1 MKTFTL
7 TLCSVSLVALT
18 ACTDP
23 AYVTG
28 GENQGP
34 NKAASGAIIGGILGA
49 GLSAATKNDPLIGA
63 AVGAGAGALIGNSLA
78 KQEAELRAQLDDDV
92 RIENTGDRLILTMP
106 QDILFDVDSANVSSS
121 LTDDLGKVASSLN
134 QYPDTTVQI
143 LGHTDNT
150 GSAEHNQGL
159 SQRRANTVADVL
171 MDGGVPFGR
180 IEAIGRGEDQ
190 PIASNLDDAGRRQ
203 NRRVEIVILPNATT

>member
-1 MKTFTL
+1 MKKITL

-23 AYVTG
+23 AYVTSG
-28 GENQGP
+28 DGNTT

-78 KQEAELRAQLDDDV
+78 KQEAELRKQLDSDV

-106 QDILFDVDSANVSSS
+106 QDILFDVDSATVSAS
-121 LTDDLGKVASSLN
+121 LEDDLYKVASSLN
-134 QYPDTTVQI
+134 DYPDTTVQV

-150 GSAEHNQGL
+150 GTAAHNQGL
-159 SQRRANTVADVL
+159 SQRRANAVADVL
-171 MDGGVPFGR
+171 MTGGVPFGR
-180 IEAIGRGEDQ
+180 IESIGRGEDQ
-190 PIASNLDDAGRRQ
+190 PIASNLDEAGRHQ
-203 NRRVEIVILPNATT
+203 NRRVEIVILPNAA

>member
-1 MKTFTL
+1 MKKFTL

-23 AYVTG
+23 AYVTADNG
-28 GENQGP
+28 G
-34 NKAASGAIIGGILGA
+34 NKAVNGAIIGGILGA

-63 AVGAGAGALIGNSLA
+63 AVGAGAGALIGNNLA

-106 QDILFDVDSANVSSS
+106 QDILFDVDSANVSAS
-121 LTDDLGKVASSLN
+121 LQDDLYKVATSLN

-150 GSAEHNQGL
+150 GSAAHNQGL
-159 SQRRANTVADVL
+159 SQRRANAVADVL
-171 MDGGVPFGR
+171 MNGGVPFGR

-190 PIASNLDDAGRRQ
+190 PIASNLDDAGRRM
-203 NRRVEIVILPNATT
+203 NRRVEIVILPNAAA